1 MADEKNPALDN
12 RTGDQVPSRAAW
24 AKKPQHVDGG
34 ELNADAVKPVGER
47 PERKS
52 DEPSTVASDKLDSR
66 EGDALPPEEAFK
78 SKPQH
83 VDGGELGDE
92 GVKPRG

>member
-1 MADEKNPALDN
+1 MADEKNPKLDS
-12 RTGDQVPSRAAW
+12 RTGDQVPSKDAW

-34 ELNADAVKPVGER
+34 ELNADATKPVAER
-47 PERKS
+47 PKRKKS
-52 DEPSTVASDKLDSR
+52 EPSTVAPEKLDSR

-83 VDGGELGDE
+83 VDGGDLGDE
-92 GVKPRG
+92 GVKPRD